1 MVTIRWSLNS
11 HHALIQIVD
20 NGPGLLNPQNAFV
33 PFYTTKGAG
42 SGIGLV
48 LCRQIV
54 EAHGG
59 TYRIGGP
66 FGRERM
72 HRDYRHGR
80 SPSSASRIHLPDS
93 TDIQLNEPAG
103 HTAVRRVTE
112 IKAKRC

>member
-20 NGPGLLNPQNAFV
+20 NGPGLLNPQNAFL

-59 TYRIGGP
+59 PTALV
-66 FGRERM
+66 
-72 HRDYRHGR
+72 DR
-80 SPSSASRIHLPDS
+80 SDGSGCIATIAMAARLVARQEFICRTPQTS
-93 TDIQLNEPAG
+93 N
-103 HTAVRRVTE
+103 
-112 IKAKRC
+112 